1 MDLKAK
7 HHKLGSQGL
16 RGAQQTSPC
25 KKKKIILKKKNK
37 NTKTNGDQKI
47 IIIKKKIKRRK
58 RKRIAGKFNSWL
70 KITKQDTQVEGKSFS
85 KDPLLRE
92 YIPFLIVYTKKKK
105 K

>member
-16 RGAQQTSPC
+16 RGVQQTSPC
-25 KKKKIILKKKNK
+25 QRKKNR
-37 NTKTNGDQKI
+37 NTKANGDQKI

-58 RKRIAGKFNSWL
+58 RKRIADKFNSWL

-105 K
+105 